1 MKTIQLLPQ
10 SRGPSAHERSSLT
23 LKAMYEHGG
32 VKLCSELKT
41 STTSINL
48 DYLKPGRKP
57 GKNKDCKLSHL
68 STLDLFNY
76 YRRSSRIT
84 IVIPFN

>member
-1 MKTIQLLPQ
+1 MVLGREPFENNTTIAP

-57 GKNKDCKLSHL
+57 GKNKD
-68 STLDLFNY
+68 
-76 YRRSSRIT
+76 
-84 IVIPFN
+84 